1 VPDLQLVK
9 FQLDRK
15 RSAGIR
21 WEYCKHMGQ
30 CTQSSQDG
38 NGDLACNRGVPV
50 PAADKLSM
58 MRTGYKNQ
66 LIPKT
71 TRANVRPGAKPDSE
85 QASEPF
91 DDDVAGADA

>member
-1 VPDLQLVK
+1 MPDLHLVK

-15 RSAGIR
+15 HRAGIR
-21 WEYCKHMGQ
+21 WEYCKDMGQ

-38 NGDLACNRGVPV
+38 NGDLACNLGVPV

-58 MRTGYKNQ
+58 MRTEYNNQ
-66 LIPKT
+66 QIPKT
-71 TRANVRPGAKPDSE
+71 TRTNVSPGAKPDSE

-91 DDDVAGADA
+91 DDVAGADA